1 MFGSATVRNCRTE
14 DSLGGVRSLIDNGK
28 SSQAH
33 VSVPNETI
41 NQTSEDR
48 KYAGSAP
55 SNDTSS
61 EPSSDAKGV
70 YTKSNPKPL
79 LKSLVG
85 FALEVGDRLLI
96 NDVEVVFKGWVD
108 QSQTAI
114 EVKAIA
120 DGAETRL
127 IRAKEIKSL
136 ARSQDISSKSSKSTG
151 QDSYDHQDFDDE
163 IGAKQDVPKS
173 GDQDP
178 TENNQA
184 QGDRSDADRDAE
196 FTPEPVAEDIPEIP
210 KEPEYNAW
218 EVWTY
223 LERQRVKTLKLLNTF
238 RAEWEA
244 NRFVREAER
253 SAPSNLRVHYE
264 IRPVCLD
271 ESEINSSYQN
281 IHAPHPNTEEI
292 NPDAENYA
300 DVIDVEVIK

>member
-33 VSVPNETI
+33 VSTPNETS
-41 NQTSEDR
+41 NQTSNETSEDR

-55 SNDTSS
+55 SSDTSS
-61 EPSSDAKGV
+61 DTKGV

-79 LKSLVG
+79 FKSLVG

-96 NDVEVVFKGWVD
+96 NDVEVIFKGWVD

-114 EVKAIA
+114 EVTAIA
-120 DGAETRL
+120 DGAETKL

-136 ARSQDISSKSSKSTG
+136 ARSQDISSKSTG
-151 QDSYDHQDFDDE
+151 HDSQDFDDE
-163 IGAKQDVPKS
+163 MGREQDVAKS

-184 QGDRSDADRDAE
+184 QGDRRDVDRDVDV
-196 FTPEPVAEDIPEIP
+196 TPEPIAEEIPEIP

-271 ESEINSSYQN
+271 ESEINGSYQN
-281 IHAPHPNTEEI
+281 IHAPHPNTDEI